1 MSKFLGYPFTPIFYF
16 FFFLMLVIFQPI
28 QWICYR
34 FFGYKAHKVSV
45 DILNFFLTYCN
56 WFLGNS
62 VTFINHQ
69 NLPADQPI
77 IFVANHQSM
86 YDIPGLIWNLRK
98 YQPKFISK
106 IELTKGIPSISY
118 NLKYGGGAN
127 IDRKDSKQAVSE
139 IIKLG
144 RRMKE
149 KNWSTVI
156 FAEGT
161 RAKDGQLKPFQV
173 GGIATLLK
181 VVPNA
186 LVVPV
191 AIENSWKIVRYGKF
205 PLSFGERIRWTVLS
219 PIDQT
224 DKNAEQIT
232 LAAEN
237 AIRTKLNQTLTT

>member
-1 MSKFLGYPFTPIFYF
+1 MKKIIGYLLTPIFYF
-16 FFFLMLVIFQPI
+16 FFFLLLVVFQPV
-28 QWICYR
+28 QWICYK
-34 FFGYKAHKVSV
+34 FLGYRAHKASV
-45 DILNFFLTYCN
+45 NVLNFFLTYCN
-56 WFLGNS
+56 WFLGNN
-62 VTFINHQ
+62 VTFINNQ
-69 NLPADQPI
+69 NLPTDKPI

-86 YDIPGLIWNLRK
+86 YDIPGLIWYLRK

-106 IELTKGIPSISY
+106 IELTKGIPSISF

-149 KNWSTVI
+149 HNWSAVI

-161 RAKDGQLKPFQV
+161 RAKDGKLKTFQV

-181 VVPNA
+181 AAPES
-186 LVVPV
+186 LIVPV
-191 AIENSWKIVRYGKF
+191 AIENSWKIVRFGSF
-205 PLSFGERIRWTVLS
+205 PLSAGESIKWTVLP
-219 PIDQT
+219 PIDQV
-224 DKNAEQIT
+224 DKNAEEIT

-237 AIRTKLNQTLTT
+237 AIRGKLKQPLA